1 MKLRTA
7 ALLTILAALASPAG
21 AEPATLAAL
30 CPPALAPLAAD
41 QNPAAAQARLLDLQD
56 RADPASLPLA
66 CQLWAHAAQGGAGDA
81 LQAQAGV
88 LASLVALRQP
98 ASVLALGP
106 ELYRQLMAQ
115 TPPLFAAAGQVA
127 GLLATVHN
135 QRDEHDSSLAWS
147 DKALAALQADPAAS
161 DAIDP
166 RMRWIEQI
174 SHGIYLNRLRRYDAA
189 ELELRGLLQALRGR
203 DDLAAQQAAVLR
215 GLAVNAQ
222 ALGRL
227 DEVLSLAEQ
236 EVALRRA
243 RLPDERLELAGAL
256 QGVASVLIFKA
267 RYEEADAIYQQALS
281 LPRASDPDP
290 FHLVAGIY
298 ENYAALCLVRG
309 KPTEALQA
317 TQAAAARIA
326 QSPEA
331 DSPRAARPLRRMA
344 SAQQALGNWGAAVQ
358 TLRHALAL
366 LNQSGQSADQ
376 QTSLALHLGYG
387 RALVVLGDPR
397 AAQAE
402 LELARLELVRAGNPA
417 GQRLHWLLLQ
427 ASVLAAT
434 QDLAG
439 SEQALADAAEL
450 MHKIYPP
457 EHELRLSTQARR
469 CQLNPAQCA
478 ALAPWLSL
486 APEQAPLP
494 PDTQAEI
501 ALALA
506 RDARLAGQAPLARS
520 RATRALAAAYTST
533 LPNLQWQALDELA
546 QGEAAQGRRADAI
559 VYAKQAVLTLQQM
572 RAGLTPLGSGAAAA
586 DSGFMQ
592 NKQELYRRLAEWLMR
607 EQRLAEGLQ
616 VLQLLKLREQD
627 DFLERAGSAA
637 PGELS
642 LTPAEQARLTRLTR
656 FVQEQMQASA
666 ATPEQVA
673 GQARL
678 RRLQSADR
686 LSASEKAEL
695 ALWRQTEA
703 TRIAALQQALAQLL
717 TAAPPAST
725 VRAAALALPRPTQPH
740 VMHAHL
746 VLGEQQLSVLTL
758 GPHSQ
763 RLDRLPLS
771 RPAVHQAIAAF
782 LDTIQRRAEV
792 RPQAQALY
800 AQLGAALDAAAR
812 RQGAT
817 RIQLWLDGG
826 LRYLP
831 FGALHD
837 GQHYLAQKY
846 LFTLAA
852 PVGPG
857 LPGAPVGPTAS
868 APTRLLALGLSQ
880 AAAGMA
886 ALPGVGEELCGI
898 VSGPVRGL
906 SEPAPGCLGGA
917 NPSAVT
923 MHGSGPIS
931 GQADLNQFF
940 TEKSL
945 SGIGSDSGPA
955 SGNLLHIGTH
965 FILRPGNIT
974 RSALL
979 LGDGQALTLA
989 RLRTLPSMPRQQL
1002 VVLSAC
1008 QSGVPVLGADG
1019 IELDGLAASWMA
1031 RGAER
1036 VLASLWRVDDRA
1048 TAPFMRRFYEA
1059 LAAHPGDYGAAL
1071 RAAQALETAGPGQA
1085 PGHPYFWAA
1094 FNLIER
1100 SH

>member
-1 MKLRTA
+1 MNLWTP
-7 ALLTILAALASPAG
+7 ALLSLLTVLASPA
-21 AEPATLAAL
+21 AAQPTTLAAL
-30 CPPALAPLAAD
+30 CPPALEPMPAGLD
-41 QNPAAAQARLLDLQD
+41 PAAAQARLLDLQD
-56 RADPASLPLA
+56 RADPASLALA
-66 CQLWAHAAQGGAGDA
+66 CQLRDRAAAEHGPGSRVAQ
-81 LQAQAGV
+81 QAQAGV
-88 LASLVALRQP
+88 LASLLALRQP
-98 ASVLALGP
+98 APVLALGP
-106 ELYRQLMAQ
+106 DLYRQLLAQ
-115 TPPLFAAAGQVA
+115 TPPLFAPAGQVA

-135 QRDEHDSSLAWS
+135 QRDEFDAALAWS
-147 DKALAALQADPAAS
+147 DKALAAQQADPAAS

-166 RMRWIEQI
+166 RMRWTERIN
-174 SHGIYLNRLRRYDAA
+174 HGIYLNQLRRYDAA
-189 ELELRGLLQALRGR
+189 EQELRALHQALQGR
-203 DDLAAQQAAVLR
+203 DDLAAQQAFVLR
-215 GLAVNAQ
+215 GLTVNAQ
-222 ALGRL
+222 ALGRR

-243 RLPDERLELAGAL
+243 RLPDDRLRLAGAL
-256 QGVASVLIFKA
+256 QGVAAMLTFKA
-267 RYEEADAIYQQALS
+267 RFEEADAIYQQALS
-281 LPRASDPDP
+281 LPRADDPDP
-290 FHLVAGIY
+290 FHQMAGIY
-298 ENYAALCLVRG
+298 ENYASLCLARG
-309 KPTEALQA
+309 KPAEALQA
-317 TQAAAARIA
+317 AQAAATRIA

-331 DSPRAARPLRRMA
+331 GSPRAARSLRRMA
-344 SAQQALGNWGAAVQ
+344 SAQQALGDWGASVQ
-358 TLRHALAL
+358 TSRRALAL
-366 LNQSGQSADQ
+366 LKQSGQSADQ

-387 RALVVLGDPR
+387 RALVVLGDAQ

-402 LELARLELVRAGNPA
+402 LELARLELARAGNPA

-450 MHKIYPP
+450 MSKIYPP
-457 EHELRLSTQARR
+457 EHDLRLGTQAKR

-478 ALAPWLSL
+478 ALAPWLGLSP
-486 APEQAPLP
+486 AQPPLS
-494 PDTQAEI
+494 PDTEADV

-520 RATRALAAAYTST
+520 RATRALAAAYAST

-546 QGEAAQGRRADAI
+546 QGEATQGRRADAI

-572 RAGLTPLGSGAAAA
+572 RAGLAPLGSGAAAA

-592 NKQELYRRLAEWLMR
+592 NKQELYRRLAAWLLH

-616 VLQLLKLREQD
+616 VLQLLKLGEQD
-627 DFLERAGSAA
+627 DFLERAGTASL
-637 PGELS
+637 GELS
-642 LTPAEQARLTRLTR
+642 LTPGEQARLADLTR
-656 FVQEQMQASA
+656 FVQAQASA
-666 ATPEQVA
+666 ATPE
-673 GQARL
+673 QARL

-695 ALWRQTEA
+695 AAWRQSEA
-703 TRIAALQQALAQLL
+703 TRLAALQQALAQLL
-717 TAAPPAST
+717 TATPPTTTA
-725 VRAAALALPRPTQPH
+725 RAAPMALPRPTQAH

-771 RPAVHQAIAAF
+771 RAAVHQAIAAF
-782 LDTIQRRAEV
+782 LDAIQRRAEV

-837 GQHYLAQKY
+837 GQRYLAQKY
-846 LFTLAA
+846 QLALVA
-852 PVGPG
+852 PVGPR
-857 LPGAPVGPTAS
+857 LASAPAG

-880 AAAGMA
+880 AAAGMP

-906 SEPAPGCLGGA
+906 SEPAPGCL
-917 NPSAVT
+917 PSAAA
-923 MHGSGPIS
+923 MQGSGPIG

-945 SGIGSDSGPA
+945 SDISPA
-955 SGNLLHIGTH
+955 GGNLLHIGTH
-965 FILRPGNIT
+965 FILRPGNVT

-979 LGDGQALTLA
+979 LGDGQALSLA
-989 RLRTLPSMPRQQL
+989 RLRTLPAMAPQRL

-1019 IELDGLAASWMA
+1019 VELDGLAASWMA

-1036 VLASLWRVDDRA
+1036 VLASLWRVDDRT
-1048 TAPFMRRFYEA
+1048 TAPFMRRFYQA
-1059 LAAHPGDYGAAL
+1059 LAARPGDYGAAL
-1071 RAAQALETAGPGQA
+1071 RAAQGQQTDS
-1085 PGHPYFWAA
+1085 HPYFWAA

-1100 SH
+1100 SP

>member
-1 MKLRTA
+1 MNLWTP
-7 ALLTILAALASPAG
+7 ALLTMLAVLASPAG
-21 AEPATLAAL
+21 AEPITLAAL
-30 CPPALAPLAAD
+30 CPPALG
-41 QNPAAAQARLLDLQD
+41 QMPASLDPAVAHARLLDLQD
-56 RADPASLPLA
+56 RADPTSLALA
-66 CQLWAHAAQGGAGDA
+66 CQLWDRATQDGAGAA
-81 LQAQAGV
+81 LQARAGV
-88 LASLVALRQP
+88 LASLLALGQP
-98 ASVLALGP
+98 APVLAHGP
-106 ELYRQLMAQ
+106 ELYRQLLAQ

-127 GLLATVHN
+127 GLLATIHN
-135 QRDEHDSSLAWS
+135 QRDEFDSSLAWS

-161 DAIDP
+161 DALDP
-166 RMRWIEQI
+166 RLRWVEQI
-174 SHGIYLNRLRRYDAA
+174 SHGIYLNRLRRYDEA
-189 ELELRGLLQALRGR
+189 ERELRGLHQALRGR
-203 DDLAAQQAAVLR
+203 DDLAAQQADVLR
-215 GLAVNAQ
+215 GLTVNARAQ
-222 ALGRL
+222 DRW
-227 DEVLSLAEQ
+227 DDVLSLVEQ

-243 RLPDERLELAGAL
+243 RLPDDRLRLAGAL
-256 QGVASVLIFKA
+256 QGMASVLTFKA

-281 LPRASDPDP
+281 LPSADDPDP
-290 FHLVAGIY
+290 FHQVAGIY
-298 ENYAALCLVRG
+298 ENYAALSLARG
-309 KPTEALQA
+309 KPAEALQA

-331 DSPRAARPLRRMA
+331 GTPRAARPLRRMA
-344 SAQQALGNWGAAVQ
+344 SAQQALGDWGAAVQ
-358 TLRHALAL
+358 TSRRALAL
-366 LNQSGQSADQ
+366 LNQSGESADQ
-376 QTSLALHLGYG
+376 QTSLAVHLGYG
-387 RALVVLGDPR
+387 RALAVLGDPQ
-397 AAQAE
+397 AAQVE
-402 LELARLELVRAGNPA
+402 LEAARQELVRAGNPA

-450 MHKIYPP
+450 MLKLYPP
-457 EHELRLSTQARR
+457 EHDLRLSTQARR

-486 APEQAPLP
+486 PPGQAALSV
-494 PDTQAEI
+494 DTEAEV

-506 RDARLAGQAPLARS
+506 RDARLAGQTALARS
-520 RATRALAAAYTST
+520 RATRALAAAYAST

-559 VYAKQAVLTLQQM
+559 VYAKQAVLTLQHL
-572 RAGLTPLGSGAAAA
+572 RAGLTPLGSGASAA

-592 NKQELYRRLAEWLMR
+592 NKQELYRRLADWLLR

-627 DFLERAGSAA
+627 DFLERADATSL
-637 PGELS
+637 GELS
-642 LTPAEQARLTRLTR
+642 LTPAEQARLAHLTR
-656 FVQEQMQASA
+656 FVQEQIGA
-666 ATPEQVA
+666 ATPELA
-673 GQARL
+673 AAQARL

-686 LSASEKAEL
+686 LSASEKTEL
-695 ALWRQTEA
+695 ALWRQAEA
-703 TRIAALQQALAQLL
+703 ARLAALQQALAQLL
-717 TAAPPAST
+717 TAAPPAATST
-725 VRAAALALPRPTQPH
+725 PTARAPALTLPRPTQPQ

-771 RPAVHQAIAAF
+771 RPAVHQAIADF
-782 LDTIQRRAEV
+782 LDAIQRRAEV

-837 GQHYLAQKY
+837 GQRYLAQKY
-846 LFTLAA
+846 QLTLAA
-852 PVGPG
+852 PVGPR
-857 LPGAPVGPTAS
+857 LPGAPAS
-868 APTRLLALGLSQ
+868 TPTRLLALGLSQ
-880 AAAGMA
+880 AAAGMP

-898 VSGPVRGL
+898 ISGPVRGL
-906 SEPAPGCLGGA
+906 SEPAPGCLGGS
-917 NPSAVT
+917 NSSTTP

-945 SGIGSDSGPA
+945 SDIGPA
-955 SGNLLHIGTH
+955 GGNLLHIGTH
-965 FILRPGNIT
+965 FILRPGNVT

-979 LGDGQALTLA
+979 LGDGQALSLA
-989 RLRTLPSMPRQQL
+989 RLRTLPAMPPQRL

-1019 IELDGLAASWMA
+1019 VELDGLAASWMA
-1031 RGAER
+1031 RGADR

-1048 TAPFMRRFYEA
+1048 TAPFMRRFYQA
-1059 LAAHPGDYGAAL
+1059 LAARPGDYGTAL
-1071 RAAQALETAGPGQA
+1071 SAAQALQTDGPEQA
-1085 PGHPYFWAA
+1085 LGHPYFWAA

-1100 SH
+1100 SR

>member
-1 MKLRTA
+1 MNLWTP
-7 ALLTILAALASPAG
+7 ALLSLLALLVNPAG
-21 AEPATLAAL
+21 AEPAAL
-30 CPPALAPLAAD
+30 CPPALGTMPAGLDQSAAH
-41 QNPAAAQARLLDLQD
+41 ARLTDLQD
-56 RADPASLPLA
+56 RADPASLSLA
-66 CQLWAHAAQGGAGDA
+66 CQLRDRAAAQDGVGSRAA

-88 LASLVALRQP
+88 LASLLALRQP
-98 ASVLALGP
+98 APVLALGP
-106 ELYRQLMAQ
+106 DLYRQLLAQ

-127 GLLATVHN
+127 GLLATAHN
-135 QRDEHDSSLAWS
+135 QRDEFDAALAWS

-166 RMRWIEQI
+166 RMRWVERI

-189 ELELRGLLQALRGR
+189 ELELRDLHQALQGR

-215 GLAVNAQ
+215 GLTVNAQ
-222 ALGRL
+222 ALGRR

-243 RLPDERLELAGAL
+243 RLPDNRLELAGAL
-256 QGVASVLIFKA
+256 QGVAAMLSFKA
-267 RYEEADAIYQQALS
+267 RYEEADTIYQQALS
-281 LPRASDPDP
+281 LPRADDPDP

-298 ENYAALCLVRG
+298 ENYASLCLSRG
-309 KPTEALQA
+309 KPAEALQA
-317 TQAAAARIA
+317 AQAAAARIS

-344 SAQQALGNWGAAVQ
+344 SAQQALGDWGAAVQ
-358 TLRHALAL
+358 TSRRALAL
-366 LNQSGQSADQ
+366 LKQSGQSADQ
-376 QTSLALHLGYG
+376 QTSLAVHLGYG
-387 RALVVLGDPR
+387 RALVVLGDPQ
-397 AAQAE
+397 AAKAE
-402 LELARLELVRAGNPA
+402 LEEARLELAKAGNPA

-450 MHKIYPP
+450 MSKIYPP
-457 EHELRLSTQARR
+457 EHDLRLSTQARR
-469 CQLNPAQCA
+469 CQLNAAQCA
-478 ALAPWLSL
+478 ALTPWLGL
-486 APEQAPLP
+486 PPAQAPLS
-494 PDTQAEI
+494 PDTEADI
-501 ALALA
+501 ALTLA

-520 RATRALAAAYTST
+520 RATRALAAAYAST

-572 RAGLTPLGSGAAAA
+572 RAGLAPLGSGAAAA

-592 NKQELYRRLAEWLMR
+592 NKQELYRRLAAWLLH

-627 DFLERAGSAA
+627 DFLERAGDAA
-637 PGELS
+637 LGELS
-642 LTPAEQARLTRLTR
+642 LTPAEQARLADLTR
-656 FVQEQMQASA
+656 FVQAQASA
-666 ATPEQVA
+666 TTPEQA
-673 GQARL
+673 AQQARL

-695 ALWRQTEA
+695 SAWRQTEA
-703 TRIAALQQALAQLL
+703 TRLAALQQALAQLL
-717 TAAPPAST
+717 KSAPPAST
-725 VRAAALALPRPTQPH
+725 ARAAPLTLPRPTQPH

-746 VLGEQQLSVLTL
+746 VLGEQQLSVLTV

-782 LDTIQRRAEV
+782 LDAIQRRAEV

-800 AQLGAALDAAAR
+800 AQLGAALDTAAR

-837 GQHYLAQKY
+837 GQRYLAQKY
-846 LFTLAA
+846 QLALAA
-852 PVGPG
+852 PAGARV
-857 LPGAPVGPTAS
+857 PGAAAG
-868 APTRLLALGLSQ
+868 APTRLFALGLSQ
-880 AAAGMA
+880 AAAGMP

-898 VSGPVRGL
+898 VSGLVRGL

-917 NPSAVT
+917 SLPAAA
-923 MHGSGPIS
+923 MQGSGAIG

-955 SGNLLHIGTH
+955 GGNLLHIGTH
-965 FILRPGNIT
+965 FILRPGNVT

-979 LGDGQALTLA
+979 LGDGQLLSLA
-989 RLRTLPSMPRQQL
+989 RLRTLPAMPPQRL

-1019 IELDGLAASWMA
+1019 VELDGLAASWMA

-1048 TAPFMRRFYEA
+1048 TAPFMRRFYQA
-1059 LAAHPGDYGAAL
+1059 LAARPGDYGAAL
-1071 RAAQALETAGPGQA
+1071 HAAQGLQTTGPEQAL
-1085 PGHPYFWAA
+1085 GHPYFWAA